1 MDPPPSF
8 RPYSMGGMKSE
19 NVCVCVCVCVL
30 DTDYLSSVECNSSSS
45 SVIFLYSMREW
56 KVKINPSE
64 WGKSRRPLAVT
75 IV

>member
-19 NVCVCVCVCVL
+19 NVCVL

-45 SVIFLYSMREW
+45 SVIFLYSMRE
-56 KVKINPSE
+56 
-64 WGKSRRPLAVT
+64 
-75 IV
+75 